1 MAAENFAQCLQAF
14 WQFDGLRNDA
24 APGEKFRTAFG
35 VTEMTWAN
43 AVEQGIVEG
52 GLNQGTEAD
61 FEKILHLLYWD
72 VCKCDEMPDGADLML
87 FNDATLSGTGHTI
100 RLLQRTVGTAQD
112 GIIGNMT
119 FAAIYSMSI
128 NDLIK
133 DLSDADEHYLT
144 SLRNANL
151 YLKGWTRREVFMK
164 TLALKMSDAGPLS
177 TAPLLQ

>member
-72 VCKCDEMPDGADLML
+72 VCKCDEMPDGVDLML
-87 FNDATLSGTGHTI
+87 FNDATLSGTGHTT
-100 RLLQRTVGTAQD
+100 RLLQRIVDTSQD

-119 FAAIYSMSI
+119 FDAVYQVEP
-128 NDLIK
+128 NDLINK
-133 DLSDADEHYLT
+133 LTIADEHYLA

-151 YLKGWTRREVFMK
+151 YLRGWTRRETFMQ
-164 TLALKMSDAGPLS
+164 TLALKMSNAGPLS